1 MLQIRYTGAF
11 ILLLFAGKTAAQA
24 PPLSQH
30 ATVSQTINT
39 TTVTIT
45 YDRPTAR
52 NRKLF
57 AEDGIVLPGAL
68 WTPGANRAT
77 IIEFSKDVR
86 VEEKPIPAGKYSV
99 WAITEPTQ
107 WTLILNRIWDSHHS
121 IYPGEADDALR
132 VRIPTIRG
140 EHMEALAFYFPAV
153 GPYEAQLRVH
163 WGNTVLPVRIGV
175 SR

>member
-1 MLQIRYTGAF
+1 MAQIRFTGALIF
-11 ILLLFAGKTAAQA
+11 LVIAGKTAAQT

-52 NRKLF
+52 SRKLF

-86 VEEKPIPAGKYSV
+86 VEEQLVPAGKYSV
-99 WAITEPTQ
+99 WAITGPTQ
-107 WTLILNRIWDSHHS
+107 WTLILNRKWDSHHS

-132 VRIPTIRG
+132 VQIPTLPG
-140 EHMEALAFYFPAV
+140 EHMEALAFYFPTV
-153 GPYEAQLRVH
+153 GPYETQLRVH
-163 WGNTVLPVRIGV
+163 WGATVLPVRIGV